1 MTRRWAQWATLAVT
15 VLGLGLPVLVARR
28 FFDPADPLQQTLTVL
43 PAPYALAIWAPI
55 DAGFLAFAVWQV
67 LPSQRFNPRAVA
79 VRPWLMLNAVLDA
92 ARLLVVS
99 SGHAGWTVPV
109 LATML
114 VVAVVMQRA
123 LRGEQPTPDGAE
135 SWLRIPFSL
144 YAGWLTFA
152 VFVHLSTELA
162 RLGWDVF
169 GLSDVTW
176 GMIVIVVSSV
186 LGLVL
191 RFRLDDPVYGFA
203 LVWAYFA
210 VLVRQ
215 QGRPAVALFAG
226 VAAGLFLMSLFVRA
240 EPAVRR
246 ASGEG
251 ARP

>member
-1 MTRRWAQWATLAVT
+1 MTRRWAQWATLVVT
-15 VLGLGLPVLVARR
+15 ALGLGLPLLVARR
-28 FFDPADPLQQTLTVL
+28 LFDPADTLQQTVTVL
-43 PAPYALAIWAPI
+43 PAPYALAIWVPI

-79 VRPWLMLNAVLDA
+79 VRPWLMLTALLDA
-92 ARLLVVS
+92 ARFWVATT
-99 SGHAGWTVPV
+99 GHPGWTVSLWAV
-109 LATML
+109 ML

-123 LRGEQPTPDGAE
+123 LHGGEPLPDGAE

-152 VFVHLSTELA
+152 LFVHLSTELA
-162 RLGWDVF
+162 RLGWDGF

-176 GMIVIVVSSV
+176 GLIIIVVSSV

-191 RFRLDDPVYGFA
+191 RFQLDDPVYGFA
-203 LVWAYFA
+203 LGWAYFG

-226 VAAGLFLMSLFVRA
+226 VAAGLFLMSLFVRGEHSA
-240 EPAVRR
+240 RQ
-246 ASGEG
+246 ASSPG